1 MLPDAEVQGLVI
13 LHNGCV
19 TTGLYFWLGI
29 SYEVKTKCVSPL
41 VVLCYSVLTGL
52 AEGEVLPDAEVQKG
66 ALNILIN
73 CVCGPVERVSI
84 LLEIARFHL

>member
-1 MLPDAEVQGLVI
+1 M
-13 LHNGCV
+13 
-19 TTGLYFWLGI
+19 
-29 SYEVKTKCVSPL
+29 SPL